1 MSGRASLHPALVA
14 RGVISPAVAVVVEA
28 TLLLAEEA
36 AEILLERRS
45 RQSQAAKAL
54 EAPLRGAVE
63 ATTTTTCLAG
73 LPPRP
78 AVIQHKRS

>member
-1 MSGRASLHPALVA
+1 V
-14 RGVISPAVAVVVEA
+14 VAVVVEA
-28 TLLLAEEA
+28 TLLLVEEA

-45 RQSQAAKAL
+45 RRSQAAKAL

-63 ATTTTTCLAG
+63 AMTTTTCLAG

-78 AVIQHKRS
+78 AVIQRKRS